1 MLVVIVFRDKLSPPM
16 ELRHLRYFAAVAQ
29 YLNYSEASR
38 RLHVAQPAISQT
50 ILDLED
56 ELSVK
61 LLLRTKRTV
70 QLTAAGTVFLREAHE
85 ILRRAN
91 EAQRIAQRAA
101 RGEVGILGIGFFGTA
116 SGPILPSLVDTYR
129 RKFPD
134 VELRLF
140 ELDPDQQLAA
150 FDEGR
155 IDLGFTRTL
164 PSDRRAEFE
173 QEEVYNDQL
182 AIALP
187 AKHPLAK
194 QKVVRLKSLA
204 SEPFVQFHRKGAPGL
219 FDEVIAT
226 CRRTGFSP
234 RIVNEPNFMA
244 TVMTLVES
252 GLGISLIPRCVRSL
266 NRRHVVIRPITP
278 KSERIPLCVAW
289 RKSANN
295 PTLTAFLD
303 LLRAAIPSI
312 RTQMES

>member
-1 MLVVIVFRDKLSPPM
+1 M

-29 YLNYSEASR
+29 HLNYSEASR

-70 QLTAAGTVFLREAHE
+70 QLTAAGTVFLREAQE

-91 EAQRIAQRAA
+91 EAQRLAQRAA

-129 RKFPD
+129 LKFPD

-252 GLGISLIPRCVRSL
+252 GLGVSLIPRCVRSL